1 MDLPST
7 TLTALGWPEVLDALA
22 AKCAT
27 PAGQRAAR
35 ALTLAADAREA
46 RAAYAAVTEVATL
59 AGEGDAPP
67 VGGVLDVAPAVDRAM
82 RGAVLD
88 DEDLRAVGMTLDALA
103 RLRSFLGER
112 AERAPE
118 LARIAAAIEV
128 DDALRARLRQS
139 YAADGTL
146 DGDYHP
152 SLGELRRRIDGL
164 RGRIRSTLDDILRG
178 DSFGEALQD
187 RYVTE
192 RNGRFVVPVKASYRR
207 GLGIVHGRSGS
218 GETVYL
224 EPAAVV
230 ELHNDLR
237 EAEADLAEEERR
249 IRAEL
254 SLAVAGRGDPTLRAL
269 EAACRLDLAV
279 ARWRLGTAWQ
289 GTVPAVGAA
298 GLMVARA
305 ARHPLLALKGAVVA
319 NDLELSDRHPG
330 LLLTGPNAG
339 GKTVALK
346 TLGLLALLVRAA
358 VPIPAAEG
366 ARVDVFDPV
375 LAEVGDQQSVAE
387 GLSTFSAHLLALV
400 ATLERAR
407 PGALVLVDEIAVGTD
422 PAQGA
427 ALARAV
433 VEALVERGARV
444 AVTTHHPELK
454 ALARSDPRFVVAAAE
469 FADGKP
475 TFRLVR
481 GVPGTSHALE
491 IARRMGLPE
500 AILAR
505 ARAVMD
511 AAQRELAER
520 LLRLEEEEQ
529 RARAET
535 ERLAAERAALA
546 AREAKLVEGER
557 RLRERQERELAELTE
572 RHRARLRAVEAEV
585 REMVKA
591 LQANPDLKQ
600 ANQVLRTLRAG
611 RDVPV
616 APPPAAPPF
625 AARPGDR
632 VRVRALGQPG
642 KVVAV
647 GADGRLQVQVGRL
660 TTWVELA
667 GLEPLGGPSPKPTAP
682 PRVDAEPGPEREPGG
697 GDAVVRVDG
706 NTCDLRGQ
714 RVDEAL
720 DTLEHFLDARAR
732 EGLKVVFVLHGHGT
746 GALKTAVRAALP
758 TSRYVR
764 RARPA
769 DADEGGDAFTVVE
782 LR

>member
-7 TLTALGWPEVLDALA
+7 TLAALGWPEVLDALA

-35 ALTLAADAREA
+35 ALTLAADAREV
-46 RAAYAAVTEVATL
+46 RAAYAAVAEVEAL
-59 AGEGDAPP
+59 AGEGDMPP
-67 VGGVLDVAPAVDRAM
+67 VGGVLDVAPAVGRAM

-88 DEDLRAVGMTLDALA
+88 DEDLRAVGVTLDALA
-103 RLRSFLGER
+103 WLRAFLGER

-118 LARIAAAIEV
+118 LARLAAGIDV
-128 DDALRARLRQS
+128 DDALRERLRES
-139 YAADGTL
+139 YAPDGTL
-146 DGDYHP
+146 DGDYYP
-152 SLGELRRRIDGL
+152 ALGELRRRIDSL

-178 DSFGEALQD
+178 ESFGEVLQD

-192 RNGRFVVPVKASYRR
+192 RNGRFVVPVKASHRR

-218 GETVYL
+218 GETVYV

-237 EAEADLAEEERR
+237 EAEADLAQEERR

-254 SLAVAGRGDPTLRAL
+254 SIAVAGRGEPTLRAL
-269 EAACRLDLAV
+269 DAACRLDLAV
-279 ARWRLGTAWQ
+279 ARWRLGEAWQ
-289 GTVPAVGAA
+289 GTIPAVGAE
-298 GLMVARA
+298 GLLVARA

-330 LLLTGPNAG
+330 LVLTGPNAG

-358 VPIPAAEG
+358 IPVPAAER

-400 ATLERAR
+400 ETLERAR

-454 ALARSDPRFVVAAAE
+454 TLAQSDARFAVAAAE

-475 TFRLVR
+475 TFRLVQ
-481 GVPGTSHALE
+481 GVPGTSHALAV
-491 IARRMGLPE
+491 ARRMGLPE

-505 ARAVMD
+505 AHAVMD
-511 AAQRELAER
+511 ASQRELAER
-520 LLRLEEEEQ
+520 LERLEEERR

-535 ERLAAERAALA
+535 ERLAAERAAVA
-546 AREAKLVEGER
+546 AREAKLIEAER

-572 RHRARLRAVEAEV
+572 RHRARLQAVEAEA
-585 REMVKA
+585 REMVRA
-591 LQANPDLKQ
+591 LQANPDLKH
-600 ANQVLRTLRAG
+600 ANEVLRTIRAG
-611 RDVPV
+611 RDAPLE
-616 APPPAAPPF
+616 PPPPAPPF
-625 AARPGDR
+625 AARAGDR

-660 TTWVELA
+660 TTWVEPD
-667 GLEPLGGPSPKPTAP
+667 GLEPLGGPPPRPAPP
-682 PRVDAEPGPEREPGG
+682 PRVEAELVPEREPGS

-720 DTLEHFLDARAR
+720 DTLEQFLDARAR
-732 EGLKVVFVLHGHGT
+732 QGLKVVFVLHGHGT
-746 GALKTAVRAALP
+746 GALKTAIRAALP
-758 TSRYVR
+758 ASRYVR